1 MRTLLSFAGGSGHLD
16 PLLPVARA
24 LAAAGHEVAVRGSA
38 EHVFRAR
45 ENGLEPLVEP
55 VDPQPDQPIQPLVPL
70 DLDNEFAVI
79 AEHFAGS
86 AALRAA
92 EATTRAIREW
102 RPELVVC
109 DELDFG
115 AMTAAEAAGV
125 PCAVVLVIASGG
137 LVRPGD
143 VAEPLR
149 RLRARFDLSARR
161 GVPPADLV
169 LSPFPPSFRSPA
181 LPLPP
186 GATSFARPVPPRRP
200 RGPRPLVYFTL
211 GTVFNR
217 ESGDLFERVLDGLEA
232 LDVDVVTTTGR
243 EVDPALLAPRA
254 PRIRIERFVDHDEIL
269 PRADVV
275 VCHGGSGT
283 VIGALASG
291 VPVLVLPMG
300 ADQSLNAER
309 VAALDAGAA
318 LDALH
323 ARPNRIA
330 DVVAGLLADPPRG
343 AATIANEYDG
353 LPPVGA
359 VVPALVELAGRS

>member
-1 MRTLLSFAGGSGHLD
+1 MRALLSFAGGSGHLD

-24 LAAAGHEVAVRGSA
+24 LTAAGHEVAVRGSA

-45 ENGLEPLVEP
+45 AIGIEPLVEP
-55 VDPQPDQPIQPLVPL
+55 LDPRADQPIQPLVPL

-79 AEHFAGS
+79 ADHFAGS

-92 EATTRAIREW
+92 DATTRSIREW

-137 LVRPGD
+137 LVRPDD

-149 RLRARFDLSARR
+149 RVRARFGLTAER

-181 LPLPP
+181 VPLPP
-186 GATSFARPVPPRRP
+186 DAILFARAVPPRRP

-217 ESGDLFERVLDGLEA
+217 ESGDLFERVLDGLEV

-243 EVDPALLAPRA
+243 EVDPSRFGPRP

-283 VIGALASG
+283 VIGALANS

-309 VAALDAGAA
+309 VTALGAGAA

-323 ARPNRIA
+323 ARPEHIA
-330 DVVAGLLADPPRG
+330 DAVARLLADGPRRA
-343 AATIANEYDG
+343 AATVAQEYSG
-353 LPPVGA
+353 LPPA
-359 VVPALVELAGRS
+359 DALVGPLVSLAR